1 MPKLKQLKAMAI
13 LLAIKLWL
21 HIKQLKKSKKM
32 IEKFDE
38 VIGIQYACYKFSG
51 ENIHS
56 QMQLRYFDGKNELQ

>member
-1 MPKLKQLKAMAI
+1 
-13 LLAIKLWL
+13 
-21 HIKQLKKSKKM
+21 M

-56 QMQLRYFDGKNELQ
+56 QMQYRYFDGKNELQ